1 MRILHVNKFFDLR
14 DGTDIYIHNLMQRQI
29 QDGHEAH
36 VLATRAPG
44 NEATP
49 DARLFIERLDFSRSE
64 GLSRDLRKGLAF
76 VWNST
81 ARRAMREAIKAYRPD
96 IVHLHNIYHHL
107 STSVL
112 AEIRAA
118 HLPCVQTLHDYKLA
132 CPNYK
137 MFTEGAVCDRCKGGR
152 YGEAVRHRCL
162 WPTFAPN
169 VLAACEMGMT
179 KARQSY
185 ERTVRTFICPSQ
197 FMADK
202 MAAWGEPRS
211 KMAVVP
217 NAVEPAPRLATREGN
232 YILFAGRLSPEKG
245 VETLLRAAARVPE
258 LQVRIAGTGPEES
271 RLRMLATE
279 LGAKNVVFL
288 GFVKRAENLDLWE
301 RAQAFVVPSVW
312 YENASIAT
320 LEAMTQGVPV
330 IASRIGGLSEQV
342 ADGETGILVE
352 PQDTGK
358 WEQALRAFMVL
369 DEASKERMALAA
381 RKRAAELF
389 SWDGH
394 MAKINKVY
402 SEVCPNP

>member
-1 MRILHVNKFFDLR
+1 M
-14 DGTDIYIHNLMQRQI
+14 
-29 QDGHEAH
+29 
-36 VLATRAPG
+36 
-44 NEATP
+44 
-49 DARLFIERLDFSRSE
+49 
-64 GLSRDLRKGLAF
+64 
-76 VWNST
+76 
-81 ARRAMREAIKAYRPD
+81 
-96 IVHLHNIYHHL
+96 
-107 STSVL
+107 
-112 AEIRAA
+112 
-118 HLPCVQTLHDYKLA
+118 
-132 CPNYK
+132 
-137 MFTEGAVCDRCKGGR
+137 
-152 YGEAVRHRCL
+152 
-162 WPTFAPN
+162 
-169 VLAACEMGMT
+169 
-179 KARQSY
+179 
-185 ERTVRTFICPSQ
+185 
-197 FMADK
+197 
-202 MAAWGEPRS
+202 
-211 KMAVVP
+211 
-217 NAVEPAPRLATREGN
+217 
-232 YILFAGRLSPEKG
+232 
-245 VETLLRAAARVPE
+245 PE